1 MAVAAV
7 WKYIKDN
14 NLQVEGRGRYF
25 IPDAH
30 LAQVLDHKGKE
41 VDGLK
46 MMSFLKNNFSFH
58 KDQMAKKRAASSQGR
73 KPKRYYGS
81 KKSWN
86 NITKEFP
93 ISPAL
98 QAFTRTSNLYSEIYE
113 LFGTL
118 VGHECEISY
127 Q

>member
-98 QAFTRTSNLYSEIYE
+98 QAFTRTSNPYSEIYE